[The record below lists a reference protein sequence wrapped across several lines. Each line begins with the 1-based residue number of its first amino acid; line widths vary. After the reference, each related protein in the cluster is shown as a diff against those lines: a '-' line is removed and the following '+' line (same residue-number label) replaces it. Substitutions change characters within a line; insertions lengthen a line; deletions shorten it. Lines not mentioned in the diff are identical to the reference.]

1 MKENLGALV
10 TESQNLDYVNLDEMN
25 SEEIVRAMNK
35 EDKKVALAVEKE
47 IPNIAK
53 AVDKIVDS
61 FKKGGRLFY
70 VGAGTSGR
78 LGVLDASECPPT
90 FGVDPEMVQPVMAG
104 GESAFIKALEGAED
118 DEDLGRKDI
127 LERDITENDTVVGI
141 TASGRTP
148 YVAGALKA
156 AKEKGAKTVAVVC
169 NPGSLLTEIAEV
181 TIAPVVGPEVLTGS
195 TRLKAG
201 TAQKMV
207 LNMLTTAAMVKMG
220 KTYGNIM
227 VDLMP
232 TNNKLRERSKRI
244 LMLLADVELDEAEKI
259 LLQTNWQVKEALV
272 MLLADVDL
280 GIAKKELDISNGF
293 VKLAVKNILSQR

>member
-207 LNMLTTAAMVKMG
+207 LNMLTTASMVQMG
-220 KTYGNIM
+220 KVYGNLM
-227 VDLMP
+227 VDVQM
-232 TNNKLRERSKRI
+232 TNEKLVDRAIRIVQKATDCDKETAEKALKASQSSKVAIVSILASVDANKARK
-244 LMLLADVELDEAEKI
+244 LLEQADGYVRDAVELS
-259 LLQTNWQVKEALV
+259 
-272 MLLADVDL
+272 
-280 GIAKKELDISNGF
+280 KKE
-293 VKLAVKNILSQR
+293 

>member
-207 LNMLTTAAMVKMG
+207 LNMLTTASMVQMG
-220 KTYGNIM
+220 KVYGNLM
-227 VDLMP
+227 VDVQM
-232 TNNKLRERSKRI
+232 TNEKLVDRAIRIVQKATDCDKETAEKALKAAQSSKVAIVSILASVDANKARK
-244 LMLLADVELDEAEKI
+244 LLEQADGYVRDAVELS
-259 LLQTNWQVKEALV
+259 
-272 MLLADVDL
+272 
-280 GIAKKELDISNGF
+280 KKE
-293 VKLAVKNILSQR
+293 

>member
-207 LNMLTTAAMVKMG
+207 LNMLTTASMVQMG
-220 KTYGNIM
+220 KVYGNLM
-227 VDLMP
+227 VDVQM
-232 TNNKLRERSKRI
+232 TNEKLVDRAIRIVQKATDCDKKTAEKALKASQSSKVAIVSILASVDANKARE
-244 LMLLADVELDEAEKI
+244 LLEQADGYVRDAVELS
-259 LLQTNWQVKEALV
+259 
-272 MLLADVDL
+272 
-280 GIAKKELDISNGF
+280 KKE
-293 VKLAVKNILSQR
+293 

>member
-207 LNMLTTAAMVKMG
+207 LNMLTTASMVQMG
-220 KTYGNIM
+220 KVYGNLM
-227 VDLMP
+227 VDVQM
-232 TNNKLRERSKRI
+232 TNEKLVDRAIRIVQKATDCDKETAEKALKASQSSKVAIVSILASVDANKARE
-244 LMLLADVELDEAEKI
+244 LLEQADGYVRDAVELS
-259 LLQTNWQVKEALV
+259 
-272 MLLADVDL
+272 
-280 GIAKKELDISNGF
+280 KKE
-293 VKLAVKNILSQR
+293 